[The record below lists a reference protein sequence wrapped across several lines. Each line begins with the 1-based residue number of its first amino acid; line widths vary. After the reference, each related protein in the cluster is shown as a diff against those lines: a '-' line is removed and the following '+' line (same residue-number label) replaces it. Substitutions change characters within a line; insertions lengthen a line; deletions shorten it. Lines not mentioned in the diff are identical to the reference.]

1 MKKWIAFGAAAAI
14 ALARIGA
21 PVAIAAP
28 TGGYAVFTQC
38 PINAAK
44 VNGCLYAPVEGGYI
58 TLGKTVVP
66 IAKTLV
72 LQAGLLREEQEF
84 LKYLVG
90 ALDDETLTKVSLPL
104 PGGLFGL
111 PLYAVT
117 ELAATAGS
125 ISLNTGLGSGNILLT
140 LPIKVRLVN
149 HLLGAECTIGTNA
162 HPIEL
167 NLTSGTSG
175 GLTGNHGTESII
187 AEGGIDVV
195 RSVVLVESGF
205 AVPGANGCGSAFVDE
220 AVDAKVGI
228 PSNSNRIV
236 FDSKIEL
243 ANSELV
249 EEHVG

>member
-1 MKKWIAFGAAAAI
+1 M
-14 ALARIGA
+14 
-21 PVAIAAP
+21 
-28 TGGYAVFTQC
+28 
-38 PINAAK
+38 
-44 VNGCLYAPVEGGYI
+44 
-58 TLGKTVVP
+58 
-66 IAKTLV
+66 
-72 LQAGLLREEQEF
+72 
-84 LKYLVG
+84 
-90 ALDDETLTKVSLPL
+90 
-104 PGGLFGL
+104 
-111 PLYAVT
+111 
-117 ELAATAGS
+117 
-125 ISLNTGLGSGNILLT
+125 
-140 LPIKVRLVN
+140 
-149 HLLGAECTIGTNA
+149 
-162 HPIEL
+162 
-167 NLTSGTSG
+167 TSGTSG